1 MVETTGGG
9 PDDGTAEVLDRPLPD
24 GVRRRVVQIV
34 SDGFGGLTVA
44 ELPAQLRQYAR
55 FAPNR
60 RAKFAGNAMAA
71 ALETDP
77 LFRQRIGEKLRE
89 AQPELAGALDAGSPP
104 PAADPLDVA
113 AAAYVLRPA
122 GWVKLVTAAGEE
134 AQRADAERAGRG
146 EPGRAGAAARGA
158 GAGPGTHPRRDRTAA
173 DGAGVGQEG
182 SGIASPQ
189 TARRAQ

>member
-1 MVETTGGG
+1 MVETTGGE
-9 PDDGTAEVLDRPLPD
+9 PVDGTAEVLDRPLPD

-34 SDGFGGLTVA
+34 SDGFGGLTLA

-77 LFRQRIGEKLRE
+77 LFRQRIGEKFRE
-89 AQPELAGALDAGSPP
+89 AQPELSGALDSGSAP

-113 AAAYVLRPA
+113 AAAYVLRPT

-134 AQRADAERAGRG
+134 AQRADAERAD
-146 EPGRAGAAARGA
+146 EEDRAELERLREELAEARGQ
-158 GAGPGTHPRRDRTAA
+158 TRA
-173 DGAGVGQEG
+173 DTEQL
-182 SGIASPQ
+182 
-189 TARRAQ
+189 RAE